1 MALKIFDKFVSQND
15 LVQVEMHH
23 LIGMSC
29 LILAVK
35 IHENCILD
43 FEQASELCYME
54 SGYKYPSAMFNQAEF
69 QIYKQLN
76 FDLNMPTALDLLL

>member
-1 MALKIFDKFVSQND
+1 
-15 LVQVEMHH
+15 MHH
-23 LIGMSC
+23 LIGMSA

-43 FEQASELCYME
+43 FEQASELCYQD
-54 SGYKYPSAMFNQAEF
+54 SGYRYPVGMFAQAEF

-76 FDLNMPTALDLLL
+76 FDLNLPTALDLLLQTLIIDS